1 MTPRCGPGGAVSS
14 QQVERE
20 RTFALSD
27 GQQLP
32 DLDGLLR
39 TGRSQVHRMRA
50 VYLDTADL
58 LLIRHRVTLR
68 RREGGPD
75 EGWHAKLPRPDGSR
89 LELHAAMTQGPG
101 RTRVPAGHL
110 RAVAA
115 ALGPAWPT
123 GVEATLLPVATL
135 LTERTQTD
143 LLDDGGSV
151 VATLCDD
158 RVVALPEDRRWR
170 ELEVELVPAAVDDAL
185 LDEVSERFAA
195 QGVLPSDSPS
205 KLGRALGKRPDRAA
219 RGESLRSRDPAAA
232 VLHSYLS
239 TQVAGI
245 VGREED
251 LRADAPDA
259 VHKARVAT
267 RRLRSALRTFDRL
280 LDREVTDP
288 LRDEVAWLAGLLGAP
303 RDAEVVRDRVLGRL
317 EGLPPELVVGDVVGL
332 ARACLTEEHAR
343 AHEALVEGMSGERYL
358 ALTDSLLDLLADPP
372 WRGRAGRRADEVLPA
387 LVEKAAGRVARSV
400 RRTRAHDDPDGP
412 EALRERHVTRRRAK
426 AVRYAWEALA
436 PALGPDAAES
446 ARRWEEVTE
455 VLGELQD
462 VVVARARLLEL
473 AATAEHAGV
482 PSFSLGVVAGEDRV
496 AVADLTAR
504 GDEAVDR
511 ALQP

>member
-1 MTPRCGPGGAVSS
+1 MSS

-20 RTFALSD
+20 RTFALSE

-32 DLDGLLR
+32 ELDGLLR
-39 TGRSQVHRMRA
+39 TGGSQVHRLRA

-58 LLIRHRVTLR
+58 LLIRHRITLR

-75 EGWHAKLPRPDGSR
+75 EGWHLKLPRPDGSR
-89 LELHAAMTQGPG
+89 LELHAPLVRGPG
-101 RTRVPAGHL
+101 RTRLPEGHL

-123 GVEATLLPVATL
+123 GVDATLLPVATL
-135 LTERTQTD
+135 LTERTQTE

-205 KLGRALGKRPDRAA
+205 KLARALGKRPDRAA
-219 RGESLRSRDPAAA
+219 RGESLRPRDPAAA

-239 TQVAGI
+239 AQVAGI

-251 LRADAPDA
+251 LRTDTPDA

-267 RRLRSALRTFDRL
+267 RRLRSVLRTFDRL

-288 LRDEVAWLAGLLGAP
+288 LREEVAWLAGLLGAP

-317 EGLPPELVVGDVVGL
+317 EALPPELVVGDVVGL
-332 ARACLTEEHAR
+332 ARARLTEEHAS
-343 AHEALVEGMSGERYL
+343 AHGDLVDGMGSERYL

-372 WRGRAGRRADEVLPA
+372 WRGPAGRRAGEVLPV

-400 RRTRAHDDPDGP
+400 RRTRAIHDPGGP
-412 EALRERHVTRRRAK
+412 AALHHWHVTRRRSK
-426 AVRYAWEALA
+426 AVRYGWEAQV
-436 PALGPDAAES
+436 PALGAGAEES

-462 VVVARARLLEL
+462 VVVTRARLLEL

-482 PSFSLGVVAGEDRV
+482 PSFSLGVVAGEDRA
-496 AVADLTAR
+496 AVADLAAR
-504 GDEAVDR
+504 GDQAVDR